1 MTRSFYPVLLLA
13 FILPTACKG
22 GAGQSGSVTPKT
34 DEQKAFYSLGVNMGK
49 SIASFQLKPEE
60 LALVQRGLA
69 DAATGAKLQAEP
81 AQYMPKLQEMFRA
94 RSQQAS
100 EGEKKKGQTFAEA
113 QAKQPG
119 AVKTDSGLIYLTL
132 KPGTGESPKATDT
145 VKVHYQGT
153 LIDGTVFDSSIKRGT
168 PAEFPLNRVVPCW
181 TEGVQRMKV
190 GEKAKLICPANLAY
204 GDRGTPNI
212 PGGSTL
218 IFEVELLEIKKD
230 QPAPTPAPAPAISK

>member
-1 MTRSFYPVLLLA
+1 MTRSSYAALLLA
-13 FILPTACKG
+13 FSLAAGCKG
-22 GAGQSGSVTPKT
+22 GGSSSSVTPQT

-49 SIASFQLKPEE
+49 SIAAFGLKPEE

-69 DAATGAKLQAEP
+69 DAATSAKLQVEP
-81 AQYMPKLQEMFRA
+81 AQYMPKLQDMFRA
-94 RSQQAS
+94 RSQKVS
-100 EGEKKKGQTFAEA
+100 EGEKKKGQTFADE

-119 AVKTDSGLIYLTL
+119 AVKTESGLIYLTL

-145 VKVHYQGT
+145 VKVHYRGT
-153 LIDGTVFDSSIKRGT
+153 LIDGTEFDSSIKRGT

-190 GEKAKLICPANLAY
+190 GEKAKLVCPASIAY

-212 PGGSTL
+212 PGGATL
-218 IFEVELLEIKKD
+218 IFEVELLEIKK
-230 QPAPTPAPAPAISK
+230 AS